1 MLLTA
6 FLLRGRRTA
15 FVERGIPPLVLI
27 QTFRYSE
34 ACGSLYSCSS
44 RFWLRLKE
52 MLPRA
57 GLGSPRLFS
66 VLEPIEQLAGNQSSG
81 SFSGR

>member
-1 MLLTA
+1 MYMI
-6 FLLRGRRTA
+6 LRQ
-15 FVERGIPPLVLI
+15 VVDSE
-27 QTFRYSE
+27 TFRIQRRVV
-34 ACGSLYSCSS
+34 LFCSF

-52 MLPRA
+52 MLPGA

-66 VLEPIEQLAGNQSSG
+66 VLEPIEQLAG